1 MSTQGVGEM
10 EGRSS
15 PRPGPCPNPY
25 TSPPPPAPWVQGTPR
40 PTSAPRPTTPAP
52 RCPHAPFTAPT
63 PCRVSTASSA
73 SGMPHPPA
81 IASPGSGQR
90 ERDRTRSRRCSWAG
104 ELSAGAPGA
113 GGQGPPQVPSH
124 SEGALPLTRL
134 FPGRAAAPST
144 PQSRQTDRRS
154 GRAPQGRTVELGP
167 RTPPERA
174 LGRGQVGAAEA
185 GEPQC
190 RRGPAAPSPG
200 SLPQRGP
207 SVSGSPAGPG
217 SAW

>member
-1 MSTQGVGEM
+1 MGAGHPT
-10 EGRSS
+10 
-15 PRPGPCPNPY
+15 PHLCPQTHHP
-25 TSPPPPAPWVQGTPR
+25 
-40 PTSAPRPTTPAP
+40 SAPVPSPTFHGPRALQGQHCQQRQRDAP
-52 RCPHAPFTAPT
+52 SSGHRLSWQRAARAGPDKEQALLLGRGAE
-63 PCRVSTASSA
+63 CRGPRGRGT
-73 SGMPHPPA
+73 
-81 IASPGSGQR
+81 
-90 ERDRTRSRRCSWAG
+90 
-104 ELSAGAPGA
+104 
-113 GGQGPPQVPSH
+113 GPPQVPSH

-134 FPGRAAAPST
+134 FPGRATAPST